1 MERAFVDTSAWFA
14 YANRSDADHAIVK
27 TALSSFDGRL
37 VTSNFVFDE
46 TVTCCAYRLGRQVSM
61 LVGDHLLTS
70 ASIDLVRITP
80 EDERAAWALFKQRSD
95 KQYSLTDC
103 TSFILMRRLRL
114 TTALALDEDFAQEG
128 FMVWP
133 A

>member
-1 MERAFVDTSAWFA
+1 MERVFVDTSAWFA
-14 YANRSDADHAIVK
+14 YANRADRDHEVIKA
-27 TALSSFDGRL
+27 TLSSFDGRL

-46 TVTCCAYRLGRQVSM
+46 TVTCCAYRLGRQAAM

-70 ASIDLVRITP
+70 GSIDLVRITP
-80 EDERAAWALFKQRSD
+80 EDERAAWALFKQRPD

-128 FMVWP
+128 FMVRP